1 MLKVESIEFI
11 DAKSRVYSIT
21 KNQIESF
28 PLIGGNEAEM
38 VKTKAW
44 NQHGNTFVNAMMESD
59 DSELTFVIPTSNKQ
73 PNEIEDARREITNI
87 CNPLNGIITMKVTL
101 NTGKTYNRDI
111 TFIAAPSFPT
121 GFENRNP
128 QWQKVVL
135 NFEANNPFWYS
146 DTTITETFQQAIP
159 LFEFP
164 FEMSDAAPI
173 EFGTLTPTKMV
184 ENDGQVDAPV
194 MITIVGSC
202 INPIIENVTTGEMIR
217 FKSLTMDANDVLEID
232 TTFGQKKVILN
243 GVENAFNKLD
253 FSTTFFNLKI
263 GENEIDF
270 RDDTLVT
277 PEAVIY
283 FTYRNS
289 YITI

>member
-59 DSELTFVIPTSNKQ
+59 DSELTFILPTLNK
-73 PNEIEDARREITNI
+73 PADEIELARREITNI

-121 GFENRNP
+121 GFENRNA

-217 FKSLTMDANDVLEID
+217 FKSLTMDANDILEID